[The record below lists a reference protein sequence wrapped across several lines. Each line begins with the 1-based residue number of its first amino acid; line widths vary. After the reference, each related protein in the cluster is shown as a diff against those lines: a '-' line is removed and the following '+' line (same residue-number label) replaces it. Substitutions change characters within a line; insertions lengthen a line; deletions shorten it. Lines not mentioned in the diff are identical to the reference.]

1 MFASTNVK
9 ICEVAKKK
17 HKMKSLEKD
26 LKKHTHILASFQPG
40 CAGSTLITWAV
51 PWLSFRTSSGP
62 ISAPWSNWALQLGA
76 RWARWIWWFPLG
88 PWATL
93 RRHSWPKRHLVWK
106 WWRWWELPLLLKR
119 KFNYAKKLE
128 MMRSSELL
136 IRFQED
142 RYDIFCHILQLY
154 QWLGMKTWRCWSPR
168 SKIRIHQ
175 DPQCD
180 LLGSE
185 TRGFLS
191 AGLGDAFSVD
201 FFDWKVA
208 PGGQVSLVCLGDV
221 RSDFRVWK

>member
-9 ICEVAKKK
+9 ICEVSGKKTSW
-17 HKMKSLEKD
+17 SLWKKT
-26 LKKHTHILASFQPG
+26 KKHTHILASFQPG
-40 CAGSTLITWAV
+40 SAGSTLITWAV

-62 ISAPWSNWALQLGA
+62 ISAPWSNWAVLQLG
-76 RWARWIWWFPLG
+76 ARWIWWFPLG

-106 WWRWWELPLLLKR
+106 WWRWWELPLFSKR

-136 IRFQED
+136 ILFQED

-168 SKIRIHQ
+168 SKSGSIRIPNVTCLAQ
-175 DPQCD
+175 KLEAFFQ
-180 LLGSE
+180 LVLGM
-185 TRGFLS
+185 LS
-191 AGLGDAFSVD
+191 PLI
-201 FFDWKVA
+201 
-208 PGGQVSLVCLGDV
+208 SLTEKLRPED
-221 RSDFRVWK
+221 K